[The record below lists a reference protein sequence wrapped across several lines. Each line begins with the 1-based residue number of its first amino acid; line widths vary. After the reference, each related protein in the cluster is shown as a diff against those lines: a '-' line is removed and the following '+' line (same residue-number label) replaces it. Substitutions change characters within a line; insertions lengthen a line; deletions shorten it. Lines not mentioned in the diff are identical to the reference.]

1 MRWTTKQFAMVT
13 GVSVR
18 TLHYYHEIG
27 LLKSAFTDEQN
38 GYRFYDGISY
48 RRMKEIM
55 FYHEFGLTLEQI
67 RGILSASEQEKR
79 VILLKQKK
87 KILAKKERLER
98 LLSLSEQVEQGGE
111 MEKIVDSFVKE
122 TATLDAGIVAFYDLF
137 TEADRILKHDTV
149 HEELVLLKTVKGN
162 IYHMFQNR
170 SAYEPMKDIAF
181 MDRLVEENDTHTNY
195 LLVLINPK
203 ADTMLLQDMGEQ
215 YYPEMPG
222 WCLRRGLLELA
233 PENKDTLLL
242 LSAGEI
248 FTIKTL
254 HSVQPPQAG
263 LDAEWK
269 RICALRGI
277 AD

>member
-1 MRWTTKQFAMVT
+1 MRWTTRQFAMVT

-27 LLKSAFTDEQN
+27 LLKPAWIDEKN

-48 RRMKEIM
+48 SRMKEIM
-55 FYHEFGLTLEQI
+55 FYHEFGLTLEHI
-67 RGILSASEQEKR
+67 RELLSTSEQEKR
-79 VILLKQKK
+79 AVLLKQTE
-87 KILAKKERLER
+87 KILEKKERLER
-98 LLSLSEQVEQGGE
+98 LLSLSEQVEQGE
-111 MEKIVDSFVKE
+111 KMEKIVDSFVKE

-137 TEADRILKHDTV
+137 AEADRILEHDTV
-149 HEELVLLKTVKGN
+149 HEELVLLKTAKGN

-170 SAYEPMKDIAF
+170 STYEPMKDIAF
-181 MDRLVEENDTHTNY
+181 MDRLVAENDTHTKY

-203 ADTMLLQDMGEQ
+203 ADTILLQDMGEQ

-254 HSVQPPQAG
+254 YSVQPPRTG

-269 RICALRGI
+269 RICVLRGI